1 MKTLIITAHPS
12 TAGHTHKIASAYKEA
27 AEKKGKT
34 VTVENLYM
42 TEYQLP
48 FLSFEESKSWGD
60 HHAREYYQKLVL
72 ETDEIVFIHPIW
84 WSAQPAI
91 LKNWLDHVFQA
102 HFAFKYENG
111 KPVGLLKGKHAKVFA
126 TAGGPS
132 ILHTTFISPFKLN
145 WEKAVNGFCG
155 ITPSTFLVCGN
166 MSAPDVEVNF
176 EKFLEKVR
184 KSA

>member
-12 TAGHTHKIASAYKEA
+12 STGHTHKIAEAYKAAREA
-27 AEKKGKT
+27 RGHT
-34 VTVENLYM
+34 VTLENLYT

-72 ETDEIVFIHPIW
+72 DSDEIVFVHPIW
-84 WSAQPAI
+84 WNAAPAI
-91 LKNWLDHVFQA
+91 MKNWLDHVFQA
-102 HFAFKYENG
+102 HFAFKYEDG
-111 KPVGLLKGKHAKVFA
+111 KPLGLLKGKHAKVFA

-132 ILHTTFISPFKLN
+132 WLYALFFSPFKLT

-155 ITPSTFLVCGN
+155 ITPDTFLVCGN
-166 MSAPDVEVNF
+166 MAMPEAEANF
-176 EKFLEKVR
+176 EKFLEKV
-184 KSA
+184 KASA